1 MHLGLKRADVT
12 AIKQDAAHDTELMR
26 LYALQ
31 KWKSIG
37 VLNGTSTYRTLL
49 KALLKCGCTEHA
61 LQVCELLK
69 RWVLQ

>member
-1 MHLGLKRADVT
+1 MSIHLGLKRADVT

-37 VLNGTSTYRTLL
+37 IVKGTSTYQVLL
-49 KALLKCGCTEHA
+49 EALLDCGCTEHA
-61 LQVCELLK
+61 LEVCELLK
-69 RWVLQ
+69 W

>member
-1 MHLGLKRADVT
+1 MSLHLGLKRADVT

-37 VLNGTSTYRTLL
+37 ILNGTSTYRILL

-61 LQVCELLK
+61 LEVCELLK
-69 RWVLQ
+69 R